1 MKKTSAFSPTRV
13 SMAVAVV
20 CVGISMPA
28 FAQMDTKMTGRV
40 HYDARVINSDLSK
53 ITDRDSATAG
63 DSFELR
69 RARIGFTGNYNK
81 QIQFEGVANA
91 VGSSTNIIDTAFVN
105 YGYNK
110 QGQVRVGRFKQ
121 PFSLEENTSSNNID
135 FMERSYVNQIIPGKK
150 LGIMVHGANEAGFT
164 YGASVYQQDF
174 NELTNQSP
182 IGSQYALRL
191 TGNLA
196 KLAKIGDE
204 STVVHVGVGAVKGKY
219 EQTAATS
226 GNTAKDPDTSTRSTI
241 LSFRDENRGL
251 NNAYRLQIGGD
262 KINIGNQGYGVVGD
276 GVVTIAQNMNGL
288 ELAVAQGPFKFQ
300 AEMANSKYDANIS
313 RCDYDTSSGTCTSLG
328 HAGVNANVKTQYI
341 SVLWNITG
349 ENFGKSYANG
359 AFGGIKPTSE
369 FMKDYGGVVGNG
381 TGAWQLGYRVSSYN
395 ASVTQAVSATSGVS
409 STLSDGSTG
418 SVASRFQNS
427 PTATTQ
433 TLALNWILNSNSRV
447 MFNYATTKFG
457 SSVEYLD
464 TDTDGSTTKR
474 EDIFSIRTQFN
485 F

>member
-69 RARIGFTGNYNK
+69 RARIGFTGSYNK

-91 VGSSTNIIDTAFVN
+91 VGSTTNIIDSAFIN

-121 PFSLEENTSSNNID
+121 PFSLEETTSSNNID

-196 KLAKIGDE
+196 KLTKIGDE

-226 GNTAKDPDTSTRSTI
+226 GNTVKDADSYTRSTI
-241 LSFRDENRGL
+241 VSFRDENRGL
-251 NNAYRLQIGGD
+251 ANAYRLQIGGD
-262 KINIGNQGYGVVGD
+262 QVTTEGYGVTGN
-276 GVVTIAQNMNGL
+276 GVINIAQNMNGL

-300 AEMANSKYDANIS
+300 AEMANSKYDANTN
-313 RCDYDTSSGTCTSLG
+313 RCDYNTSSGTCTSFG
-328 HAGVNANVKTQYI
+328 TANVNATIKTQYL
-341 SVLWNITG
+341 SFLWNITG
-349 ENFGKSYANG
+349 EDFGKSYANG
-359 AFGGIKPTSE
+359 TFGGIKPASE

-381 TGAWQLGYRVSSYN
+381 TGAWQVGYRVSSYDATVLN
-395 ASVTQAVSATSGVS
+395 LASGLSSGTLTEYKVNDGS
-409 STLSDGSTG
+409 STYK
-418 SVASRFQNS
+418 SRAQNS

-433 TLALNWILNSNSRV
+433 TFAVNWILNSNARV